1 MKLNIIY
8 LGIFV
13 AWIFSFVHAEQK
25 FTDPLKA
32 ASYKKTKVRL
42 WYAYHQ
48 NYIPN
53 ETTTIIDSD
62 GNITICTVTENKVIV
77 CL

>member
-25 FTDPLKA
+25 FADPLKA
-32 ASYKKTKVRL
+32 ASYEKTKVRL
-42 WYAYHQ
+42 WYVYHQ
-48 NYIPN
+48 KYIPM
-53 ETTTIIDSD
+53 
-62 GNITICTVTENKVIV
+62 KPPR
-77 CL
+77 L